1 MTDCPLRGKKV
12 CPALRLQGGR
22 QRTGVLLARAAEEQR
37 GRTIQSDPARGM
49 ARPGGAGRL
58 SEAAASGGDVA
69 SARVGVRAE
78 PCAPGRKGRP
88 PADDHEAGTTGRGRG
103 RAGEEEAGP
112 PAQASA
118 LNPTPKPHACPGVS
132 ASAPGFRLLAES
144 LRTNVP
150 MPPQARFIISH
161 LELLRQSPNLLS
173 GANLSVL
180 VTRKQGPPSLSQE
193 QRLTTTRA
201 YGS

>member
-12 CPALRLQGGR
+12 CRALRLQGGR

-88 PADDHEAGTTGRGRG
+88 PADDHEAGTTGRGHG
-103 RAGEEEAGP
+103 RAGEEEAGRVAQGRGRP
-112 PAQASA
+112 PG
-118 LNPTPKPHACPGVS
+118 PGVS
-132 ASAPGFRLLAES
+132 SQPHAEAPRLPRGVS
-144 LRTNVP
+144 
-150 MPPQARFIISH
+150 ISPG
-161 LELLRQSPNLLS
+161 LPTA
-173 GANLSVL
+173 G
-180 VTRKQGPPSLSQE
+180 
-193 QRLTTTRA
+193 
-201 YGS
+201 

>member
-1 MTDCPLRGKKV
+1 M
-12 CPALRLQGGR
+12 
-22 QRTGVLLARAAEEQR
+22 ARAAEEQR

-58 SEAAASGGDVA
+58 SEAAASGDDVA

-88 PADDHEAGTTGRGRG
+88 PADDHEAGTTGRGHG

-118 LNPTPKPHACPGVS
+118 LSPTPKPHACPGVS
-132 ASAPGFRLLAES
+132 ASAPDFQLLAES

-150 MPPQARFIISH
+150 VPPQARFIISH